1 MRLTLINPS
10 NPMASIVDP
19 GSSRWNRFRVWKPLG
34 LMVIAGLTPPDW
46 EIAIIDENLGVPD
59 YAALPRPDLVG
70 ITAFTSQAN
79 RAYEIA
85 ARFRRDG
92 VPVVLGGIHATMRR
106 EEASLHADAVVTG
119 EAEGVWADVIEDARH
134 HRLQPLYE
142 GGFADMASAPPAR
155 HDLLEGRYA
164 FGSIQTT
171 RGCPLQCG
179 FCSVTSFN
187 GARFR
192 HRPIDQV
199 VRELASVP
207 EKLVLIVDD
216 NLVGTRPGHI
226 RRAKDLFRAMI
237 EAGVRKHWI
246 GQVTINFGDDDELLD
261 LAARSG
267 CKGVFIG
274 FESTE
279 PEGLREV
286 GKRFNLK
293 KGRDL
298 QESVRRIQRHGVS
311 VMGSF
316 IVGLDVDGPGI
327 GMRISRMA
335 RQYGMEAINVLFLT
349 PLPGTRLWERLSEQG
364 RIVMD
369 DFPGDWKYYTLN
381 YPVARYKN
389 LSLEECMDEVVAC
402 NEDFYSLG
410 SILARAFSGARD
422 LLSTLFSLVSNLSY
436 RKNRTLA
443 LERYTDFRLK
453 QSSRFSLRDELA
465 GMPAG
470 R

>member
-1 MRLTLINPS
+1 MRLYLINPS
-10 NPMASIVDP
+10 NPLISLSKV
-19 GSSRWNRFRVWKPLG
+19 RRNYWNRFRVWKPLG
-34 LMVIAGLTPPDW
+34 LMVVAGLTPPGWDVR
-46 EIAIIDENLGVPD
+46 IIDENHAIPD
-59 YAALPRPDLVG
+59 YGSLPRPDLVG
-70 ITAFTSQAN
+70 ITAFTSQVS
-79 RAYEIA
+79 RAYEVA
-85 ARFRRDG
+85 ARFRGMG
-92 VPVVLGGIHATMRR
+92 VPVVMGGIHVSMCPD
-106 EEASLHADAVVTG
+106 EAASRVDTVVVGEAESVWTQVLEDVVQGCLMPLYTG
-119 EAEGVWADVIEDARH
+119 EAAAADA
-134 HRLQPLYE
+134 
-142 GGFADMASAPPAR
+142 MKPAR
-155 HDLLEGRYA
+155 HDLPADRYQ

-171 RGCPLQCG
+171 RGCPLGCE
-179 FCSVTSFN
+179 FCSVTRFN
-187 GARFR
+187 GRR
-192 HRPIDQV
+192 YRQRPIEDV
-199 VRELASVP
+199 VSEFMTIRE
-207 EKLVLIVDD
+207 KRVLIVDD
-216 NLVGTRPGHI
+216 NLVGTSARHVE
-226 RRAKDLFRAMI
+226 RAKDLFRAMI